1 MKRPIEVLMCGS
13 RTSVKGGMTTVVESF
28 LRHEFDSAIRLKY
41 IPTHTE
47 KGKVF
52 NVFYFGMKLF
62 AVAAYLVLRR
72 PAYVHLHMSERGSFV
87 RKYIVFH
94 LGKSVGSHVVVHT
107 HGAEFKQ
114 YYLEASLNR
123 KKQILRL
130 LKEADRVIVLGESW
144 ERILQEIEPET
155 NTEILMNAVPI
166 PVHQRNVA
174 DKAVLSILFL
184 AVLIERKGILDL
196 IEAAV
201 GFLPEA
207 EREEK
212 KVQFH
217 IAGDGELMEQA
228 KQLTESLGIAEKFV
242 FHGWIGPEKKEELLK
257 EADLFVL
264 PSYNE
269 GLPLSI
275 LEAMSFGIPVIST
288 DVGSVDEAVVD
299 GVNGYLIRPGDRDAL
314 TESLVKC
321 LNGANLGEMGEASR
335 ELVKLKFDE
344 QRYFEKV
351 EAMYCAK

>member
-1 MKRPIEVLMCGS
+1 MERPIEVLMCGS
-13 RTSVKGGMTTVVESF
+13 RTSVKGGITTVVESF
-28 LRHEFDSAIRLKY
+28 LRHEFNSAIRLTY

-52 NVFYFGMKLF
+52 NSFYFGVKLF
-62 AVAAYLVLRR
+62 AVAAHLVLRQ
-72 PAYVHLHMSERGSFV
+72 PAYVHLHMSERGSFI
-87 RKYIVFH
+87 RKYILFH
-94 LGKSVGSHVVVHT
+94 LGKSADSQVVVHT

-144 ERILQEIEPET
+144 ERILQEIEPAT

-166 PVHQRNVA
+166 PVHLRNVT

-201 GFLPEA
+201 EFLPEA
-207 EREEK
+207 ERAGKE
-212 KVQFH
+212 VQFN

-228 KQLTESLGIAEKFV
+228 KRLTETLGIGEKFA
-242 FHGWIGPEKKEELLK
+242 FHGWIGPEKKEELLRQ
-257 EADLFVL
+257 ADLFVL

-275 LEAMSFGIPVIST
+275 LEAMSFGIPIIST
-288 DVGSVDEAVVD
+288 DVGSVDEAVID
-299 GVNGYLIRPGDRDAL
+299 GVNGYLIQPGDREAL
-314 TESLVKC
+314 TESLVSC
-321 LNGANLGEMGEASR
+321 LDESNLEKMGAASR
-335 ELVKLKFDE
+335 ELAKQKFDE
-344 QRYFEKV
+344 QLYFEKV
-351 EAMYCAK
+351 EAMYRAK